1 MYINFIWF
9 FISWVGCGW
18 VCCEAVLSDSD
29 VVRPM
34 ETEIPVGGGRE
45 VWPAPGVYTEPPVQ
59 HGQLWCLCLS
69 LLSGKLVTLQV
80 VLLKLSDVHVYMHPW
95 IRRISISI
103 QKTSILLIF
112 LLTLTSK
119 SCLYS
124 FLPSSR
130 MYLAWG
136 KFKIFSVKTLK
147 RCPSKG
153 TTHKYIYFS
162 LFYVLRTVFCIL
174 Y

>member
-1 MYINFIWF
+1 MKRFYLTLMLYDLWRQKSLWEVAEKFDQPRGFI
-9 FISWVGCGW
+9 
-18 VCCEAVLSDSD
+18 
-29 VVRPM
+29 
-34 ETEIPVGGGRE
+34 
-45 VWPAPGVYTEPPVQ
+45 Q
-59 HGQLWCLCLS
+59 N
-69 LLSGKLVTLQV
+69 LLSSTASFGACVYHFCQVTLVTLQV

-95 IRRISISI
+95 ICRISISI

-119 SCLYS
+119 SCHYS

-147 RCPSKG
+147 RCPSKWYN
-153 TTHKYIYFS
+153 T
-162 LFYVLRTVFCIL
+162 
-174 Y
+174 